1 MRRKRSEPL
10 IILHH
15 QGFSAPGL
23 ASIESSGPALSS
35 SSSNIVVIIIISSS
49 TEPRPPT
56 LPSYYHHSPA
66 SPATQLPFVSPFS
79 SILQMPAKKS
89 EGIPGP
95 LLKTSILRSDCEA
108 YFLNG
113 YIIQPQRFVS
123 DTHLQL
129 FGLSIRDSLG
139 CRHHDQVTVTTSPR
153 GSRRLGS
160 MWRSCFISKI
170 CCVLSW
176 Y

>member
-1 MRRKRSEPL
+1 MVDVLCLSWFKLRRELSLFLR
-10 IILHH
+10 
-15 QGFSAPGL
+15 G
-23 ASIESSGPALSS
+23 SSFLCPFFY
-35 SSSNIVVIIIISSS
+35 IYI
-49 TEPRPPT
+49 
-56 LPSYYHHSPA
+56 YYRC
-66 SPATQLPFVSPFS
+66 Q
-79 SILQMPAKKS
+79 QKS

-95 LLKTSILRSDCEA
+95 LLKTSILRSGCEA

-113 YIIQPQRFVS
+113 YITQPQRFVS